1 MKYLVDIYVFL
12 NLNVAFLFLCVFF
25 SLFVCL
31 FVRSSSYHYNPYC
44 LLDYICVV
52 SQFGWK
58 FSTNVSLL
66 SWLSPW
72 GWRVLTSQGSCT
84 YVPYLF
90 FAVSYKS
97 LYIYIFMIDIYLN
110 AIVFAMVTEIYIY
123 SVFIYEQ
130 WPKQCFFIY
139 IVFYRGMHYPVT
151 NGLYWSKNQH
161 KGIPYKPISI
171 LECPKGVESCS
182 VEFLSHQTMTRGGRW
197 RSDGIE
203 TRFLALES
211 SCGWQETT
219 D

>member
-31 FVRSSSYHYNPYC
+31 FVCLFVRSSTYHYNPYC

-97 LYIYIFMIDIYLN
+97 LYIIYIFMIDIYLN

-123 SVFIYEQ
+123 IVFSYMSSDRNSVFS
-130 WPKQCFFIY
+130 FI
-139 IVFYRGMHYPVT
+139 
-151 NGLYWSKNQH
+151 
-161 KGIPYKPISI
+161 
-171 LECPKGVESCS
+171 
-182 VEFLSHQTMTRGGRW
+182 
-197 RSDGIE
+197 
-203 TRFLALES
+203 
-211 SCGWQETT
+211 
-219 D
+219 